1 MIKQPARDRFAD
13 RRRARVLTS
22 LRPAIVLAVG
32 AAVVAGATWAV
43 GWSPL
48 LDIRTVEIV
57 GTHRVTEEDIRA
69 VAAVPVGSPLA
80 RLDTEGVRQRVGAV
94 RQVTDV
100 SVVRRWPHT
109 VRIVVAERQPAVAVP
124 DGVWFVLVDGEGV
137 AFDTVSETPAGVPLV
152 VGATAGSLGPARVTA
167 VVEVLAAL
175 PAEIRRRATEVS
187 VGTVDSVTVTLDEG
201 VRVVWGSG
209 EDGARK
215 AAVLTALMRTQ
226 ASVYDVTSPDAPTT
240 RD

>member
-1 MIKQPARDRFAD
+1 MIKLPARDRFAA

-32 AAVVAGATWAV
+32 VAVVAAATWAV

-137 AFDTVSETPAGVPLV
+137 SFVTVSDKPAGVPLV

-167 VVEVLAAL
+167 VVDVLAAL

-187 VGTVDSVTVTLDEG
+187 VGTVDSVTVTLDDG
-201 VRVVWGSG
+201 VRVVWGSP
-209 EDGARK
+209 EDGGRK
-215 AAVLTALMRTQ
+215 AAVLTALMRTP
-226 ASVYDVTSPDAPTT
+226 AKVYDVTSPDAPTT